1 MEARVIH
8 STDLKEQ
15 AETILDLKPIT
26 CEIDGVEVTI
36 NRNLINDV
44 NFLSKLVATED
55 NGLVIIDL
63 TRELLGDS
71 FDNLE
76 AAYIERYG
84 YFRFDKLTEFFQACI
99 EIGVPKND

>member
-1 MEARVIH
+1 MEARVSH

-15 AETILDLKPIT
+15 AEIMLDLKPIT

-44 NFLSKLVATED
+44 NFLTKLAATED

-71 FDNLE
+71 FNNLE
-76 AAYIERYG
+76 AAYTDRYG
-84 YFRFDKLTEFFQACI
+84 YFRFDKLAEFFQACI
-99 EIGVPKND
+99 EIGVPKNG